1 MWPPIYNL
9 PLPEV
14 KSFIGVIFAVTGN
27 ILISVALN
35 VQKYAH
41 NELEE
46 LQLSKLRSASYSTN
60 ATRSHRPTSDR
71 YEALL
76 NPETD
81 DYLYLHSKA
90 WWLGVLLMLT
100 GEVGN
105 FIAYAFAPASLVAPL
120 GTVALI
126 SNVILAPMMLKE
138 TFRKQDL
145 LGVAIA
151 IIGAIVVVINS
162 KTDEVKL
169 DPVAIIAAM
178 SKTNSLIY
186 FGITIFTI
194 VCLMSVSD
202 KIGPHFILV
211 DLSLVALFGGYT
223 VLSTKAISSMLTMTF
238 VLMFEAWITWFLL
251 FVLIVTAVAQIKYL
265 NKALQRF
272 DSTQVIPTQ
281 FVLFTMSAII
291 GSALL
296 YNDFAEMGFLKG
308 LYFLAGC
315 LSTFIGVYFITSN
328 RNKSV
333 LGVRPPLSRVGSLS
347 IDPFHHVR
355 PDSHGIY
362 DEADDLEHRYTP
374 YALYVGQRARATSI
388 PRRQSM
394 YSHAAH
400 SSTPLLSSEYNQ
412 HDSLLRSMIH
422 GRFSTSSLTAGVSQ
436 ALNSVGARHSHA
448 LGLDQ
453 VFENYLLKM
462 EEEQNANSR
471 NDTDANHRR
480 SLSVP
485 PLNASRRGLPKSP
498 TTSSCLSTSYT
509 NSSYYDETS
518 GYNTDSVNTDDDETR
533 TISGLTTS
541 SANSSQLELYSSND
555 AESTYDAFPELS
567 YLQNPDDLPDLPYR
581 RDTSRSGR
589 GGDGG
594 GGGEL
599 SESEREE

>member
-27 ILISVALN
+27 ILISIALN

-46 LQLSKLRSASYSTN
+46 LQLSKLRPANYSTTN
-60 ATRSHRPTSDR
+60 RSHRPPSDR
-71 YEALL
+71 YEVLL

-90 WWLGVLLMLT
+90 WWLGILLMIT

-120 GTVALI
+120 GTIALI
-126 SNVILAPMMLKE
+126 SNVILAPIMLKE

-145 LGVAIA
+145 LGIVIA
-151 IIGAIVVVINS
+151 IFGAIVVVINS
-162 KTDEVKL
+162 KADEVKL
-169 DPVAIIAAM
+169 DPAAIIAAL

-186 FGITIFTI
+186 FAITISLIFF
-194 VCLMSVSD
+194 LMSISD
-202 KIGPHFILV
+202 EIGPRFIFV

-238 VLMFEAWITWFLL
+238 VLMFEAGITWVLL

-281 FVLFTMSAII
+281 FVLFTISAII
-291 GSALL
+291 GSAVL
-296 YNDFAEMGFLKG
+296 YDDFAEMDFWKG

-315 LSTFIGVYFITSN
+315 LMTFFGVFFITSN
-328 RNKSV
+328 RNKPV
-333 LGVRPPLSRVGSLS
+333 LGDHQLVRQTPSRVGSLL
-347 IDPFHHVR
+347 IDPFHHPVR
-355 PDSHGIY
+355 SDSHAMYNGVN
-362 DEADDLEHRYTP
+362 DLESSYHP
-374 YALYVGQRARATSI
+374 YSLYGSQRTRATNI
-388 PRRQSM
+388 PRRHSL
-394 YSHAAH
+394 YSNETH
-400 SSTPLLSSEYNQ
+400 SSTPLLHGEYNR
-412 HDSLLRSMIH
+412 HDSLLRTMMH

-448 LGLDQ
+448 LGLGQ

-462 EEEQNANSR
+462 EEEQNINSI
-471 NDTDANHRR
+471 NNADTNGIHRR

-485 PLNASRRGLPKSP
+485 PPNASRR
-498 TTSSCLSTSYT
+498 TSYT

-518 GYNTDSVNTDDDETR
+518 GYNTDSVNTDDEVR
-533 TISGLTTS
+533 TVSGLTTS
-541 SANSSQLELYSSND
+541 SANSSQLGYLATGPRDLQLAKQPLGLMGKSSLKVKI
-555 AESTYDAFPELS
+555 E
-567 YLQNPDDLPDLPYR
+567 
-581 RDTSRSGR
+581 
-589 GGDGG
+589 
-594 GGGEL
+594 
-599 SESEREE
+599 